1 VNAFLRSTKSFLRR
15 VIGEAVDL
23 ELCLGNEILPVCTD
37 VQQLNSAILN
47 LTINAADAMPSG
59 GSLTIETKR
68 ACIDASTGVDALK
81 RGSYVVISVRDTGSG
96 MREEVARRAVEP
108 FFTTKQP
115 GEGSGLGLSM
125 VYGFA
130 KQSGGSLHIR
140 SSPGRGTDVSLFLP
154 EGEAG
159 AIAAKADVPTAA
171 PAKPHVSE
179 CILVVEDEP
188 RLRKFACRSL
198 ATRGYSVLEAADAET
213 AKNILASRPD
223 IDVLF
228 SDIVMPGPMNGTGLA
243 HWAAQHRP
251 GLRVL
256 LTTGFSE
263 DVYVI
268 DAMDKTACP
277 VLEKPYT
284 QERLLMAIRDLLDAP
299 EAECARPGLPET
311 AHI

>member
-1 VNAFLRSTKSFLRR
+1 
-15 VIGEAVDL
+15 
-23 ELCLGNEILPVCTD
+23 
-37 VQQLNSAILN
+37 
-47 LTINAADAMPSG
+47 M
-59 GSLTIETKR
+59 
-68 ACIDASTGVDALK
+68 
-81 RGSYVVISVRDTGSG
+81 
-96 MREEVARRAVEP
+96 
-108 FFTTKQP
+108 
-115 GEGSGLGLSM
+115 
-125 VYGFA
+125 
-130 KQSGGSLHIR
+130 
-140 SSPGRGTDVSLFLP
+140 
-154 EGEAG
+154 
-159 AIAAKADVPTAA
+159 PTAA